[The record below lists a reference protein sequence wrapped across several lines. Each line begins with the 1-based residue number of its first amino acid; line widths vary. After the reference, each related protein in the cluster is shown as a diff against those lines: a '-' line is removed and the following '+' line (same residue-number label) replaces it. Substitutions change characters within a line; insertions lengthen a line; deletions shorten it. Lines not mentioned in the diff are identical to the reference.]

1 MRVTVFSPRDPLPVD
16 IGLAERVYQLCRYL
30 GTRHE
35 VEVVFPATN
44 ALSTD
49 GRVPDDQ
56 PFTRLQLDSH
66 VAAALDRRLPDS
78 SALRGPYHLHPWF
91 YRPIRNYLRS
101 RRPDAVLVEFPYLMP
116 VVRAASRGLDPLT
129 VLSEHN
135 VEYSQAR
142 RLGIRLWPL
151 LARYERF
158 ACNLADAVVTV
169 SETDR
174 ETLAPHLDPDV
185 DLVVAPNGVSVDRYT
200 PDAEGA
206 ARVRRDHDL
215 SFPVLVYHGNLADE
229 RNARAVDNLLTDVF
243 PAVRREFEDATLLL
257 LGSNPPETDQPG
269 VICPGFVDDLPGY
282 LAAADV
288 AAVPMTAGGGTK
300 LKVLEYLA
308 TGTPVIATP
317 VAAEGI
323 PLEHERTALLV
334 DDVADVA
341 DETLRLLR
349 DADLRERLRTGG
361 RDLVVSEFSWTRTL
375 APYDDLLAT
384 VDQDGYSDT

>member
-1 MRVTVFSPRDPLPVD
+1 MKITVFSPRNPIPVD

-30 GTRHE
+30 GTSHE
-35 VEVVFPATN
+35 VEVVFPA
-44 ALSTD
+44 ASAWSTD
-49 GRVPDDQ
+49 GRIPSDQ
-56 PFTRLQLDSH
+56 PFKRLKLDSPITT
-66 VAAALDRRLPDS
+66 VLDRRLPDS

-91 YRPIRNYLRS
+91 YRTIRNYLRS
-101 RRPDAVLVEFPYLMP
+101 RRPDAVFVEFPYLMP
-116 VVRAASRGLDPLT
+116 VVRAASRGLDPLI

-151 LARYERF
+151 LMQYEHL
-158 ACNLADAVVTV
+158 ACKLADTVVTV

-174 ETLAPHLDPDV
+174 EALAAHLDPDA
-185 DLVVAPNGVSVDRYT
+185 DLVVAPNGVNVARYT

-206 ARVRRDHDL
+206 ASVRREHDL
-215 SFPVLVYHGNLADE
+215 SFPVLVYHGDLADE
-229 RNARAVDNLLTDVF
+229 RNARAVDHLLGEVF
-243 PAVRREFEDATLLL
+243 PAVRRVFENATLLL
-257 LGSNPPETDQPG
+257 LGSNPPATDQPG

-323 PLEHERTALLV
+323 PLEHERTALLADNV
-334 DDVADVA
+334 DDMAG
-341 DETLRLLR
+341 ETLRLLR
-349 DADLRERLRTGG
+349 DTDLRERLRTNG

-375 APYDDLLAT
+375 TPYAELLEA
-384 VDQDGYSDT
+384 VDSGS